1 MGKFMDELRTIR
13 CLGRQI
19 QSEYNVENASDLAE
33 ILVNN
38 GITEIT
44 DNIREKIHYLQNV
57 CEIVNLDDYWVSTLV
72 GNYTLD
78 EIKARYEFYRQYAG
92 KEKCKADNL
101 ALTCKKGNAYLAFF
115 IELGFN
121 DEQINSAMRK
131 VVEIGSIVKS
141 EKGAREIV
149 GELDIFGV
157 SNDERN
163 QFISDNA
170 DFLFNDYSGEVMA
183 AWQLFENL
191 CQRFG
196 RDGGFAC
203 LIEHPEYLR
212 FGVEEKTLRD
222 KVLDYLYDDEAIFSR
237 FRDCNFEKPDGTE
250 ILLEFAKEVRSR
262 VNVNDAVVTND
273 LMLIV
278 DIVWMLMEFAQEA
291 EWAHSIASE
300 MRKIIMSR

>member
-1 MGKFMDELRTIR
+1 MDKLMDELRMIR
-13 CLGRQI
+13 CLERQI
-19 QSEYNVENASDLAE
+19 KTEYSVENAFELAR

-44 DNIREKIHYLQNV
+44 DNIREKIHYMQRV
-57 CEIVNLDDYWVSTLV
+57 CEIDSLDNYWVCTLV
-72 GNYTLD
+72 GNHTLD
-78 EIKARYEFYRQYAG
+78 EIKARHDFYRQYAG
-92 KEKCKADNL
+92 EEKCKADNL
-101 ALTCKKGNAYLAFF
+101 ALTCEKGNDYLTFF

-121 DEQINSAMRK
+121 DDQINSAMRK
-131 VVEIGSIVKS
+131 VVKNGSIVKS
-141 EKGAREIV
+141 EKEARNIV

-157 SNDERN
+157 TDDVRN

-170 DFLFNDYSGEVMA
+170 DFLFNDYTGAVMA
-183 AWQLFENL
+183 TWQLFENL

-196 RDGGFAC
+196 KDGGFAC

-237 FRDCNFEKPDGTE
+237 LRDCDFEKPDGTE

-262 VNVNDAVVTND
+262 VPVNDPVVTND
-273 LMLIV
+273 LMLIL
-278 DIVWMLMEFAQEA
+278 DIVWGFMEFAQEA

-300 MRKIIMSR
+300 MRRIIMTR